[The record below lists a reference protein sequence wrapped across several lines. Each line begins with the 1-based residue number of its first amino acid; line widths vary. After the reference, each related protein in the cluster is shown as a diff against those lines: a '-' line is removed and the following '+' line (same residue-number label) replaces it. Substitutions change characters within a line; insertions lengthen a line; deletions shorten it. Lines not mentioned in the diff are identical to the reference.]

1 MPQEPN
7 PTKGSAL
14 EILRWYAE
22 IGIDVGLQDMPANRF
37 AEQATALQK
46 PPVRAKPQPSGNR
59 IDAAQ
64 KPATTVPGSEK
75 PRLMANATM
84 PGDEAIATAKEL
96 AAAANDLNQ
105 LRDGLARFEGCN
117 LRLAAKNLVFADGN
131 AASKIMLIGEAPG
144 RDEDE
149 QGIPFVG
156 RSGQLLDKMLASI
169 GLDRNSVYITNVIAW
184 RPPGNRT
191 PTPQET
197 EICRP
202 FVERHIE
209 LVSPDII
216 VLLGA
221 SASKTLLNT
230 NEGIVRL
237 RGRWTK
243 VTINSREYATLPMLH
258 PAYLL
263 RQPLQKRLAW
273 QDLVKLKIRLDQ
285 ASAE

>member
-7 PTKGSAL
+7 PTKDSAL

-37 AEQATALQK
+37 AEPAAALQRA
-46 PPVRAKPQPSGNR
+46 PVRAKPL
-59 IDAAQ
+59 AAAKRVDPAH
-64 KPATTVPGSEK
+64 KPANNVPGREE
-75 PRLMANATM
+75 PRLMASATM
-84 PGDEAIATAKEL
+84 AVNEAIATAKEL
-96 AAAANDLNQ
+96 AAAANDLKQ
-105 LRDGLARFEGCN
+105 LRDALARFEGCN

-131 AASKIMLIGEAPG
+131 PAAKTMLIGEAPG
-144 RDEDE
+144 SDEDAL
-149 QGIPFVG
+149 GLPFVG

-169 GLDRNSVYITNVIAW
+169 GLDRSSVYITNVIAW
-184 RPPGNRT
+184 RPPGNRA

-243 VTINSREYATLPMLH
+243 VTINGRQYATLPMLH

-285 ASAE
+285 ASAK